1 MCVCVCVDWMS
12 VVSLVWMETNIVKGD
27 LYIHYPHHH
36 EMVVSEASHYA
47 EKLKQY
53 IVHEYF
59 WS

>member
-1 MCVCVCVDWMS
+1 MCVDWMS